1 MESTRKAFHNR
12 QLVSQSFVVAA
23 ADQDGETGSV
33 AHTSH
38 FSAISQGKE
47 VRGTIVSVLKIE
59 LERGQRKVV
68 TENFILALD
77 S

>member
-1 MESTRKAFHNR
+1 MAP
-12 QLVSQSFVVAA
+12 
-23 ADQDGETGSV
+23 ADQEGETGQV

-47 VRGTIVSVLKIE
+47 VTGTIVAVLKIGVE
-59 LERGQRKVV
+59 KGVRKVE
-68 TENFILALD
+68 TESFVFALD

>member
-1 MESTRKAFHNR
+1 MAP
-12 QLVSQSFVVAA
+12 
-23 ADQDGETGSV
+23 ADQEGETGSV

-47 VRGTIVSVLKIE
+47 VTGTIVAVLKIGSE
-59 LERGQRKVV
+59 KGARKVV
-68 TENFILALD
+68 TESFVFALD